1 MRVLI
6 VEDDLLVGDAV
17 RLALV
22 AAGLAA
28 DLVASAEAARSAL
41 QAETFDLMVIDI
53 GLPRENGLRLLAGAS
68 QSRQSAARA
77 DPDGARRPVRSRHCA
92 RSRRG

>member
-6 VEDDLLVGDAV
+6 VEDDPLVGDAV
-17 RLALV
+17 RMALV

-28 DLVASAEAARSAL
+28 DLVGSAEAARSAI

-53 GLPRENGLRLLAGAS
+53 GLPRENGLRLLQGNPSTCPSSSHDAG
-68 QSRQSAARA
+68 R
-77 DPDGARRPVRSRHCA
+77 
-92 RSRRG
+92 